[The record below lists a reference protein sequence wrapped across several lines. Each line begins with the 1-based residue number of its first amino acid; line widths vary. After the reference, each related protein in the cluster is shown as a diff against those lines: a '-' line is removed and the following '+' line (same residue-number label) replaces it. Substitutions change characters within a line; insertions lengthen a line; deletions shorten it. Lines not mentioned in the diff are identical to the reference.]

1 LRLSENIKTYSSTSL
16 ETFREIIRQL
26 FLIVFSEKSLVN
38 HSDLFSNDFYLL
50 ENGFYL
56 LANKIK

>member
-1 LRLSENIKTYSSTSL
+1 M
-16 ETFREIIRQL
+16 IIRQL
-26 FLIVFSEKSLVN
+26 FIIVFFEKSLVN

-56 LANKIK
+56 LDNKVK